1 VLLSFNPFFDRVVI
15 EAFSEGHFRRKRDSA
30 PETVF
35 LRKCLTR
42 QKALAWRSWAY
53 QQLHSQQIWRL
64 KTTYY
69 QMGIVLAHQ

>member
-1 VLLSFNPFFDRVVI
+1 VLLSFNPFFDRFVI
-15 EAFSEGHFRRKRDSA
+15 EEFSDGHFRRKRGSA

-35 LRKCLTR
+35 LRNRLTR
-42 QKALAWRSWAY
+42 QKARAWRSWAY

-69 QMGIVLAHQ
+69 QMGIVLAHR